1 MLDSGIRA
9 AALTNEVATNIE
21 KELIYAVK
29 EHANDARG
37 VLRIVVMLM
46 IMQFNHV
53 SKVEAKLI
61 KKVTY
66 H

>member
-21 KELIYAVK
+21 RELIYAVK
-29 EHANDARG
+29 EHVNGARG

-46 IMQFNHV
+46 IMQFSHV
-53 SKVEAKLI
+53 NKVEAKLI